1 VSPGSFLTAQI
12 RGYLQD
18 EMTGRGLDPED
29 PVDVAVVLEEM
40 FGDALGQMGRAGL
53 PEEIAPMIT
62 VLGSRRN
69 TYTTGADLNVDGGSD
84 FR

>member
-1 VSPGSFLTAQI
+1 MDL
-12 RGYLQD
+12 YLQ
-18 EMTGRGLDPED
+18 GAS
-29 PVDVAVVLEEM
+29 VAII
-40 FGDALGQMGRAGL
+40 GGTAGMGRATAECYARDKARVAVLARTRGDLGL

-69 TYTTGADLNVDGGSD
+69 TYTTGAVLNVDGGSD